1 MALTGA
7 HGVTDTQVR
16 EYREHGFV
24 VVEKLIGPE
33 DCRRLIEHARDV
45 VEGRVETRGEVWI
58 EEAAVAQGL
67 VSEANRFEYL
77 FKIGHQMHHT
87 PGPFQEYATLP
98 RLVDILKKL
107 IGPDIK
113 CVQSMFIDKPP
124 GTGTGQPY
132 HQDAW
137 YLKTEPDTLMALWL
151 ALEDADAGNGGL
163 AVIPGSHTDP
173 IHPVVEPS
181 DPMQAKIFRITA
193 VGADKRSEVAVPL
206 KAGSGVFFTGHVLHR
221 SANNGSHRHRRAYVL
236 HYADARSR
244 WLNDPKAKNP
254 HLLVA
259 GTEYPGA
266 V

>member
-1 MALTGA
+1 LLT
-7 HGVTDTQVR
+7 HSQVKH
-16 EYREHGFV
+16 YRDKGYV
-24 VVEKLIGPE
+24 VVENLIGPA
-33 DCRRLIEHARDV
+33 DCRRLIDHARDV
-45 VEGRVETRGEVWI
+45 VECRVKTHGEVWME
-58 EEAAVAQGL
+58 EEALERGV
-67 VSEANRFEYL
+67 VTEENRFDNL

-98 RLVDILKKL
+98 ALIEILKQL
-107 IGPDIK
+107 VGADVK

-124 GTGTGQPY
+124 GVGTGQPY

-151 ALEDADAGNGGL
+151 ALEDTDTENGCL
-163 AVIPGSHTDP
+163 AVVPGSHTDP
-173 IHPVVEPS
+173 IHPVEEPE

-193 VGADKRSEVAVPL
+193 VGAKKRQEALVPL

-221 SANNGSHRHRRAYVL
+221 SGDNRSDRHRRAYVL
-236 HYADARSR
+236 HYANARSR

-259 GTEYPGA
+259 GREYVDGL
-266 V
+266 